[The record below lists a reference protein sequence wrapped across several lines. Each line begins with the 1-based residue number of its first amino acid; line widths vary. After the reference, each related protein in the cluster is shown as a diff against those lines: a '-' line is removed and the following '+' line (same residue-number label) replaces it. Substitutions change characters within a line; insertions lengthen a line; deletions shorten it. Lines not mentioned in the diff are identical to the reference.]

1 MSQQQQQKKKKK
13 HFKKNPGESDPII
26 KKIKTEP
33 KPKKSEPRNPEPVP
47 EQDIHGEQEEEK
59 LNYDK
64 FMDLFQEKKSKTE
77 AKLARKQAKAI
88 NRVLVKE
95 TSLIQ
100 HPLLETQ
107 ANTEDP
113 FTLHYGLAQDT
124 LIKQKLVLTGEKG
137 PETIAN
143 QALVQKDFFYA
154 FEEQED
160 LEVLNIEKETVGN
173 QIKMREYEL
182 KSNLKGAGKVY
193 QDEAGEI
200 WTSDLKA
207 EAHSNGKGGILANP
221 TVNKAFQDHVGMEQE
236 DGTNAL
242 LGVFPAMESYYDVI
256 YSDPNEEFVMKFRRL
271 WILHVLNHIKKA
283 QEIEAE
289 NEKIKKEGEK
299 NEDEQE
305 VIAEKL
311 QKFKVIM
318 TDFIYLYC
326 PRDIQDQ
333 EY

>member
-1 MSQQQQQKKKKK
+1 MNNSQNQQKKKKK
-13 HFKKNPGESDPII
+13 HYKKNPGESDPII
-26 KKIKTEP
+26 KKVKTEV
-33 KPKKSEPRNPEPVP
+33 KPKQPKKPEPVP
-47 EQDIHGEQEEEK
+47 QDDPIEEQEEEK

-77 AKLARKQAKAI
+77 AKLARKQAKAV

-100 HPLLETQ
+100 HPVLETQ
-107 ANTEDP
+107 ENTEDP
-113 FTLHYGLAQDT
+113 FALHYGIDQDV

-160 LEVLNIEKETVGN
+160 LEVLNTEKETVGN

-182 KSNLKGAGKVY
+182 KSTLKGAGKVY

-207 EAHSNGKGGILANP
+207 EIHCKDKGGVFSKP
-221 TVNKAFQDHVGMEQE
+221 VVNKAFEDHVGMEQD

-283 QEIEAE
+283 QEIENE

-299 NEDEQE
+299 NEEEQE

-311 QKFKVIM
+311 QKFKVPW
-318 TDFIYLYC
+318 DNFLY
-326 PRDIQDQ
+326 
-333 EY
+333 